1 MSDTSSTGQTYS
13 RDVVIGHELGI
24 HARPAAL
31 MVKAASRY
39 NAEVFVEKDGT
50 RVSGKS
56 IMGLLTLEAYKGDT
70 LRLIAFGDGAAD
82 AIAELAALV
91 EKNFY
96 LDDEP
101 GSGLHV
107 T

>member
-1 MSDTSSTGQTYS
+1 MA
-13 RDVVIGHELGI
+13 RDVVIRHEMGI

-39 NAEVFVEKDGT
+39 DAEVYVEKGGN

-70 LRLIAFGDGAAD
+70 LRVIAVGEDAAD
-82 AIAELAALV
+82 AVNELVSLV
-91 EKNFY
+91 EKNF
-96 LDDEP
+96 LFGADGGE
-101 GSGLHV
+101 GGTHAG
-107 T
+107 

>member
-1 MSDTSSTGQTYS
+1 
-13 RDVVIGHELGI
+13 
-24 HARPAAL
+24 
-31 MVKAASRY
+31 
-39 NAEVFVEKDGT
+39 
-50 RVSGKS
+50 
-56 IMGLLTLEAYKGDT
+56 MGLLTLEAYKGDT
-70 LRLIAFGDGAAD
+70 LRLIASGEGAAD
-82 AIAELAALV
+82 AVAELAALV

>member
-1 MSDTSSTGQTYS
+1 MIA
-13 RDVVIGHELGI
+13 RDVVIRHELGI

-39 NAEVFVEKDGT
+39 NADVYVEKGGT

-70 LRLIAFGDGAAD
+70 LRLLATGEGAAE
-82 AIAELAALV
+82 AIAELATLV
-91 EKNFY
+91 EKNFF
-96 LDDEP
+96 LDDE
-101 GSGLHV
+101 GSGV
-107 T
+107 NAW